1 MVTILISAAEA
12 RRLLEGSTYIRKAFI
27 SMWVL
32 KGAALH
38 RVRRIFETLGL
49 LEEIRYVK
57 WLDNNG
63 MLSVPNASSMI
74 FKKLDLS

>member
-1 MVTILISAAEA
+1 MTILISAAEA

-32 KGAALH
+32 KGVALH
-38 RVRRIFETLGL
+38 RGRRIFETRGL

-57 WLDNNG
+57 WLDNNE

-74 FKKLDLS
+74 LKKLDLS